1 MAVAIIGSIAK
12 GLLAGGGK
20 KAAAQAGAQAA
31 GQQMAQKMLSPS
43 KENKGG
49 ALVAQP
55 RTQFIPVYADNK
67 QSSTTKSGAI
77 VKTGNAQL
85 DDSIR
90 TVQVSV
96 IDLGSVLKDQEKF
109 KRKQAEDKRKRRIAF
124 MRKLG
129 SGALGLL
136 GLGFGFA
143 KGIASKIPFADKI
156 KRFLTNVLLGSLIGW
171 FTQNFERISEW
182 WKKDVEPILK
192 NLKEWVFD
200 PIWGFVTW
208 LSGPARAM
216 MDELRTLPLIGSS
229 IGKIT
234 DMLDDLEALTGSLE
248 SDSKDLEGKVRAG
261 KYGSDLPPSERRPTG
276 DGGPYAPG
284 AGKRAT
290 GAVTSTTA
298 QAQVKKAGFEQQDY
312 ELYRDVVA
320 NIESGGK
327 YDIQG
332 GSGKAYA
339 GRYQMGAAAR
349 QDAARLLGET
359 YQGDSE
365 EARRRFREDP
375 EMQERYFAA
384 YTRANHGYLMDGSPE
399 YRNLSREGKLQV
411 LGYAHNAG
419 AGNAIKWLR
428 SGMSES
434 FRDGFGTRS
443 DKYSTEIR
451 AAQQSGS
458 NPLDDLPPMQQ
469 PAYSSGGSGTF
480 INPTPQTNLKQQ
492 KGGYAADTGLDIH
505 GNIGDPIVSPV
516 SGTLEYAEAGH
527 TTQANQDS
535 DPTKPGKQPQYSFRI
550 KLDKPV
556 TINGKTVRFVYG
568 THLASLDP
576 AVANKSGIKIRQGQR
591 LGTMGQANNVPH
603 LHLGLVGD
611 RRQTE
616 FLNFKEVDAALG
628 GRYSSDP
635 TPTRP
640 DTRAQSVST
649 TPSYQ
654 RPKPKIIPVPIDN
667 TPPMQQKPAGATS
680 TRSLNR
686 SERRNRNA
694 ALYKS

>member
-1 MAVAIIGSIAK
+1 MAIGIASIVGGITK
-12 GLLAGGGK
+12 GLLGSGK
-20 KAAAQAGAQAA
+20 KPPKPPEQPQS
-31 GQQMAQKMLSPS
+31 GQQMAQKMLPPADYRRPDY
-43 KENKGG
+43 KPGEGYATGG
-49 ALVAQP
+49 AVP
-55 RTQFIPVYADNK
+55 
-67 QSSTTKSGAI
+67 TTAI
-77 VKTGNAQL
+77 VPVAKPKVSKTGNANL
-85 DDSIR
+85 DGALENVAQSAANLEASLKSFVGFKKGQAEKKR
-90 TVQVSV
+90 KAEV
-96 IDLGSVLKDQEKF
+96 IAKRNMLGAAAGAVAGAAYGLVRKPAQNFLEMF
-109 KRKQAEDKRKRRIAF
+109 KRF
-124 MRKLG
+124 VY
-129 SGALGLL
+129 
-136 GLGFGFA
+136 
-143 KGIASKIPFADKI
+143 
-156 KRFLTNVLLGSLIGW
+156 NVALGSLVGFLVEQYETIKKIVGEVLDAIEPVW
-171 FTQNFERISEW
+171 NALKDWVLVPVWNFIKWTVGEGTKLVKQIAAFPPVKAGMDAVADKLKEFEDLFPDFERDIN
-182 WKKDVEPILK
+182 KVR
-192 NLKEWVFD
+192 N
-200 PIWGFVTW
+200 T
-208 LSGPARAM
+208 M
-216 MDELRTLPLIGSS
+216 N
-229 IGKIT
+229 
-234 DMLDDLEALTGSLE
+234 LDDLPPMQQPGATPSGS
-248 SDSKDLEGKVRAG
+248 S
-261 KYGSDLPPSERRPTG
+261 
-276 DGGPYAPG
+276 YAPG

-290 GAVTSTTA
+290 GAVASTTA
-298 QAQVKKAGFEQQDY
+298 QTQVKKAGFEQKDF

-320 NIESGGK
+320 NIESKGK

-332 GSGKAYA
+332 GSGDMYA

-365 EARRRFREDP
+365 AARKRFREDP

-384 YTRANHGYLMDGSPE
+384 YTRANHNYLMSGSPE
-399 YRNLSREGKLQV
+399 YRSLSREGKLQV

-419 AGNAIKWLR
+419 WSRARDWLKD
-428 SGMSES
+428 GMSES
-434 FRDGFGTRS
+434 FEDGFGTRS

-458 NPLDDLPPMQQ
+458 NPLDNLPPMQQ

>member
-1 MAVAIIGSIAK
+1 MLGAAAGAVAGAAY
-12 GLLAGGGK
+12 GLVRK
-20 KAAAQAGAQAA
+20 PAQNFLE
-31 GQQMAQKMLSPS
+31 M
-43 KENKGG
+43 
-49 ALVAQP
+49 
-55 RTQFIPVYADNK
+55 
-67 QSSTTKSGAI
+67 
-77 VKTGNAQL
+77 
-85 DDSIR
+85 
-90 TVQVSV
+90 
-96 IDLGSVLKDQEKF
+96 F
-109 KRKQAEDKRKRRIAF
+109 KRF
-124 MRKLG
+124 VY
-129 SGALGLL
+129 
-136 GLGFGFA
+136 
-143 KGIASKIPFADKI
+143 
-156 KRFLTNVLLGSLIGW
+156 NVALGSLVGFLVEQYETIKKIVGEVLDAIEPVW
-171 FTQNFERISEW
+171 NALKDWVLVPVWNFIKWTVGEGTKLVKQIAAFPPVKAGMDAVADKLKEFEDLFPDFERDIN
-182 WKKDVEPILK
+182 KVR
-192 NLKEWVFD
+192 N
-200 PIWGFVTW
+200 T
-208 LSGPARAM
+208 M
-216 MDELRTLPLIGSS
+216 N
-229 IGKIT
+229 
-234 DMLDDLEALTGSLE
+234 LDDLPPMQQPGATPTTSTGATRS
-248 SDSKDLEGKVRAG
+248 
-261 KYGSDLPPSERRPTG
+261 
-276 DGGPYAPG
+276 YAPG

-290 GAVTSTTA
+290 GAVSSSA
-298 QAQVKKAGFEQQDY
+298 ADQKVSQMGFKKEDFS
-312 ELYRDVVA
+312 LFRDVVA
-320 NIESGGK
+320 NIESKGK

-332 GSGKAYA
+332 GAGGMYA

-349 QDAARLLGET
+349 QDAARLLGEE
-359 YQGDSE
+359 YQGDTA
-365 EARRRFREDP
+365 EARKRFREDP

-384 YTRANHGYLMDGSPE
+384 YTMANHRYLM
-399 YRNLSREGKLQV
+399 RNPKYAKMSNQEKLRV
-411 LGYAHNAG
+411 LGYAHNQGMRA
-419 AGNAIKWLR
+419 AEEWLNR
-428 SGMSES
+428 GMTASGE
-434 FRDGFGTRS
+434 DAFGTKGSRYS
-443 DKYSTEIR
+443 DEIA